1 MNRTPSQTSASASS
15 SSSSSRFKR
24 QGAAS
29 SDVDATSSERNGV
42 SNREAAKTLAL
53 RTLLRDRLE
62 QQRTGAP
69 APRRAATVASRK
81 AELKRLAREA
91 RVGDAVESPSS
102 AAAVATIEPSIAGLA
117 NSAVAGLRNIGDSE
131 DADGVEDDDDDDTR
145 KIRGEVFQQQEQRR
159 QFAKKLFDQRML
171 VQQQQAKNL
180 ASANPTS
187 NPTSNPLRQR
197 EIQLMSVVKPRSN
210 DTQSAHQLYVKS
222 QSMRL
227 KPMLRERD
235 FVEVKVY
242 DVDTKRLK
250 VRVAWFAC
258 TR

>member
-1 MNRTPSQTSASASS
+1 MNRTPSQTSASASA

-29 SDVDATSSERNGV
+29 SDADAESNGV

-117 NSAVAGLRNIGDSE
+117 NSAVAGLRIIGDSE
-131 DADGVEDDDDDDTR
+131 DVVGVEDDDDDDTR

-180 ASANPTS
+180 ASA

-250 VRVAWFAC
+250 VRVAWFAF